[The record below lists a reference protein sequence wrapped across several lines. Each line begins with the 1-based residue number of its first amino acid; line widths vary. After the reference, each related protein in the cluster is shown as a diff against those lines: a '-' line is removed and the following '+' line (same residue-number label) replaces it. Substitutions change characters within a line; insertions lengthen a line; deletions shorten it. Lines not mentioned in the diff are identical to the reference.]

1 MITEIVDQYNFLDQ
15 MFWTPVQHAEIE
27 NEFSVISFSVLA
39 KDSLDDRN
47 KRNFLA
53 EIKRF

>member
-1 MITEIVDQYNFLDQ
+1 MVTEIVDQYDFLDQ
-15 MFWTPVQHAEIE
+15 MFRAPVQHAEIE
-27 NEFSVISFSVLA
+27 NEFSVISFSLLA

-47 KRNFLA
+47 ERNFLA

>member
-1 MITEIVDQYNFLDQ
+1 MVTEIVDQYDFLDQ
-15 MFWTPVQHAEIE
+15 MFRAPVQHAEIE

-47 KRNFLA
+47 ERNFLA

>member
-1 MITEIVDQYNFLDQ
+1 MVTEIVDQYDFLDQ
-15 MFWTPVQHAEIE
+15 MFRAPVQHAEIE

-39 KDSLDDRN
+39 KDSLDRN
-47 KRNFLA
+47 ERNFLA